1 MTDYRIL
8 GVARL
13 TGLTPDTIRKWE
25 RRYRVVTPR
34 RDERGI
40 RRYTDADLQR
50 LQDLRCAT
58 DLGYPIGE
66 VARLTPQ
73 ELSQLLRS
81 KPLPTTAPAVR
92 RKRHL
97 PDVFTRA
104 VLAGLARY
112 DGEHVDRMLSAAAHL
127 LPPSEFVF
135 DLMSPLFAHIGRA
148 WRSGSMEIGQEHLF
162 SAVARSV
169 LGNLIRTFPPR
180 PDAPLA
186 VFATPAGEPHE
197 FGVLL
202 AAMLAASEGL
212 RVQYLGPNMPAAS
225 IVQTAEQVRAQALVL
240 GVVRSRQRSSLSRS
254 LASLAAVLPDRIE
267 LWLGGKAAQKD
278 LISHPRRPITAL
290 PTLPDFYRHLRSRL
304 SPS

>member
-1 MTDYRIL
+1 MTNYRIL

-13 TGLTPDTIRKWE
+13 TGLTTDTIRKWE
-25 RRYRVVTPR
+25 RRYCVVTPR

-40 RRYTDADLQR
+40 RRYTDADLRR
-50 LQDLRCAT
+50 LQDLRHAT

-73 ELSQLLRS
+73 ELSELLRS
-81 KPLPTTAPAVR
+81 KPLPAVPSAVR
-92 RKRHL
+92 RKRNL

-104 VLAGLARY
+104 VLTGLARY
-112 DGEHVDRMLSAAAHL
+112 DGEQVDRMLSAAARL
-127 LPPSEFVF
+127 LPASEFVL

-148 WRSGSMEIGQEHLF
+148 WRSGSLEIGQEHLF

-169 LGNLIRTFPPR
+169 LGNLIRTYPPR

-212 RVQYLGPNMPAAS
+212 RVQYLDPICRWPPS
-225 IVQTAEQVRAQALVL
+225 CRR
-240 GVVRSRQRSSLSRS
+240 RSRCVRRLLCWAWFAAANAARS
-254 LASLAAVLPDRIE
+254 AVR
-267 LWLGGKAAQKD
+267 W
-278 LISHPRRPITAL
+278 
-290 PTLPDFYRHLRSRL
+290 
-304 SPS
+304 